1 MDISDFVEKS
11 TLNLVLENKL
21 NKRYIK
27 QVLRNCCNCFI
38 PSNIKEDFDTIW
50 TYIFVSPFIG
60 TNITINAITNIKE
73 SNESIAITNSDFPGG
88 SNNNSFAKR
97 VNKSLKPFV
106 NHIIESKLPID
117 QKIKRIRKRLIN
129 VGDLKNRRSQQTGN
143 SENCP
148 SQQVGDLKNRP
159 YKLDESM
166 RDSLSCS
173 TNIIDKML
181 NEYKFDIVI
190 EPNDVMEF
198 KQEIENLPYDELMK
212 KLEKHCSLNKKNKQW
227 YMKNDTQYLFPVKC
241 NHTCLDLLYQ
251 ETGDIEIMSQL
262 LNYVNNGSCIF
273 CNEIYSTY
281 ISIDESNELIS
292 IDYLPV
298 VNFFVDTLIIDED
311 HKFQLKDILFD
322 LCNDTLIQILK
333 SKQQNT
339 AMIQGRIQ
347 YYIALIA
354 FSIFAFCGI
363 NISRLETS
371 FINEFSFYLEVASL
385 NPKLLFEKASNPIE
399 VLKSL
404 GDSGQAIINEPEF
417 IINKLN
423 LGGTIDLPKYEKI
436 IYTENPDLSHKKMPI
451 SQLILGDNKEAILDA
466 PTKLNVSFEFA
477 KQNNI
482 FKYFCP
488 ISLRFHEFKD
498 TKCKLCGFDFA
509 KGLEKEYYDKNRNLA
524 ILSNYNNWLEI
535 SSPSISNSIKPNSKD
550 INEFDEMMKPFNI
563 IPIPNDSDFLYQ
575 FINNSGIQDFNKDEA
590 LEIYKTLIIKRKKDG
605 LITPAEIHNELLINI
620 I

>member
-1 MDISDFVEKS
+1 MDITDFVEKC

-38 PSNIKEDFDTIW
+38 PSNIKQDFDTIW
-50 TYIFVSPFIG
+50 TYIYVSPFIG
-60 TNITINAITNIKE
+60 TNITINTITNIKE

-117 QKIKRIRKRLIN
+117 QKIKRIRNRLACNSANYTLMNNSIDNLKNNQSKQATIGDSKNHQSRQTTIGDSLNHNLIN
-129 VGDLKNRRSQQTGN
+129 
-143 SENCP
+143 
-148 SQQVGDLKNRP
+148 
-159 YKLDESM
+159 
-166 RDSLSCS
+166 
-173 TNIIDKML
+173 KML
-181 NEYKFDIVI
+181 NEYKFEIII
-190 EPNDVMEF
+190 EPNDVIEF
-198 KQEIENLPYDELMK
+198 KQEIENLSYNDLMK
-212 KLEKHCSLNKKNKQW
+212 KLEKYCLLNKKNKQW
-227 YMKNDTQYLFPVKC
+227 YMKNDTQYLFPIKC

-273 CNEIYSTY
+273 CNEMYSTY

-292 IDYLPV
+292 IDYMPV
-298 VNFFVDTLIIDED
+298 VNFFVDALVIDED
-311 HKFQLKDILFD
+311 HKFQLKDVLFD

-339 AMIQGRIQ
+339 TMIQGRIQ
-347 YYIALIA
+347 YFIALVA
-354 FSIFAFCGI
+354 FSIFSFCGI

-371 FINEFSFYLEVASL
+371 FINDFSFYLEVASL
-385 NPKLLFEKASNPIE
+385 NSKLLFEKANNPIE

-404 GDSGQAIINEPEF
+404 GNNGQAIINEPEF

-451 SQLILGDNKEAILDA
+451 SQLILEDNKEAILDA
-466 PTKLNVSFEFA
+466 PTKLNISFEFA
-477 KQNNI
+477 KENNI

-509 KGLEKEYYDKNRNLA
+509 KGLENEYYDKNRDLA

-535 SSPSISNSIKPNSKD
+535 STPFIDKSLKPNSKD
-550 INEFDEMMKPFNI
+550 IKEFDEMMKPFNI
-563 IPIPNDSDFLYQ
+563 ISIPNNSDFLYQ
-575 FINNSGIQDFNKDEA
+575 FINNAGIQDFNKDEA
-590 LEIYKTLIIKRKKDG
+590 LEIYKTLIIERKKDG
-605 LITPAEIHNELLINI
+605 LITPAEIHNDLLINLI
-620 I
+620 

>member
-1 MDISDFVEKS
+1 MDITDFVEKC

-38 PSNIKEDFDTIW
+38 PSNIKQDFDTIW
-50 TYIFVSPFIG
+50 TYIYVSPFIG
-60 TNITINAITNIKE
+60 TNITINTITNIKE

-117 QKIKRIRKRLIN
+117 QKIKRIRNRLACNSANYTLMNNSIDNLKNNQSKQATIGDSKNHQSRQTTIGDSLNHNLIN
-129 VGDLKNRRSQQTGN
+129 
-143 SENCP
+143 
-148 SQQVGDLKNRP
+148 
-159 YKLDESM
+159 
-166 RDSLSCS
+166 
-173 TNIIDKML
+173 KML
-181 NEYKFDIVI
+181 NEYKFDIII
-190 EPNDVMEF
+190 EPNDIIEF
-198 KQEIENLPYDELMK
+198 KQEIENLAYNDVMK
-212 KLEKHCSLNKKNKQW
+212 KLEKHCLLNKKNKQW
-227 YMKNDTQYLFPVKC
+227 YMKNDTQYLFPIKC

-251 ETGDIEIMSQL
+251 ETGDIEIMGQL

-273 CNEIYSTY
+273 CNEMYSTY

-292 IDYLPV
+292 IDYMPV
-298 VNFFVDTLIIDED
+298 VNFFVDALIIDED
-311 HKFQLKDILFD
+311 HKFQLKDVLFD

-354 FSIFAFCGI
+354 FSIFSFCGI

-371 FINEFSFYLEVASL
+371 FINDFSFYLEVASL
-385 NPKLLFEKASNPIE
+385 NSKLLFEKANNPIE
-399 VLKSL
+399 VLKNL
-404 GDSGQAIINEPEF
+404 GDNGQAIINEPEF

-451 SQLILGDNKEAILDA
+451 SQLILEDNKEAILDA
-466 PTKLNVSFEFA
+466 PTKLNISFEFA
-477 KQNNI
+477 KENNI

-509 KGLEKEYYDKNRNLA
+509 NGLENEYYDKNRDLA

-535 SSPSISNSIKPNSKD
+535 SIPFIDKSFKPNSKD
-550 INEFDEMMKPFNI
+550 IKEFDEMMKPFNI
-563 IPIPNDSDFLYQ
+563 ISIPNNSDFLYQ
-575 FINNSGIQDFNKDEA
+575 FINNAGIQDFNKDDA
-590 LEIYKTLIIKRKKDG
+590 LEIYKTLIIERKKDG
-605 LITPAEIHNELLINI
+605 LVTPAEIHNELLINLI
-620 I
+620 